1 MPLIPLLLL
10 AGGFALI
17 VTGSALFTRSLER
30 TVLRFFHNKSQGLRI
45 LGNLSLSL
53 PELLLPLIA
62 FLAPGGGKSRV
73 EAGTGALFGPP
84 LFLLLFLVP
93 LAFYLKPRES
103 QSLAREIPL
112 LLGGLALALFLFDRS
127 LLFRLPLALFL
138 AAIYLWGLLSAPED
152 ADAQEEPEP
161 ASHWGPFDAISVGG
175 GSLLMGGGSQLF
187 LVGIDHLRASQ
198 GISPFWTAL
207 ILAPLATE
215 APEILTLLH
224 FLKRRSLSEGY
235 SILWG
240 SIHLQTTLSIALGLL
255 ASPWKGSEAARSA
268 GESLLLILGALLL
281 LSWRRSRKHSKPPLH
296 P

>member
-1 MPLIPLLLL
+1 MPHSPLFLL
-10 AGGFALI
+10 AGGFSLI
-17 VTGSALFTRSLER
+17 VAGSTLFTHSLER
-30 TVLRFFHNKSQGLRI
+30 TVLRFFNNKSQGLRI

-62 FLAPGGGKSRV
+62 FLTPGSGKSRV

-93 LAFYLKPRES
+93 LAFFLKPRES
-103 QSLAREIPL
+103 QILAREIPL
-112 LLGGLALALFLFDRS
+112 LLSGLALALFLFDHS

-138 AAIYLWGLLSAPED
+138 AGIYLWGLWSTPEEALQD
-152 ADAQEEPEP
+152 VPEP
-161 ASHWGPFDAISVGG
+161 GCPWRPFDAISILG

-187 LVGIDHLRASQ
+187 LVGIDHLRVSQ
-198 GISPFWTAL
+198 GTSPFWSAL

-215 APEILTLLH
+215 APELLTLLH
-224 FLKRRSLSEGY
+224 FLKKRSLSEGH

-240 SIHLQTTLSIALGLL
+240 SIHLQTTLSIALGLVI
-255 ASPWKGSEAARSA
+255 SPWKGSEAARSA

-281 LSWRRSRKHSKPPLH
+281 LSWRRRSQH
-296 P
+296 PRAPSP

>member
-1 MPLIPLLLL
+1 MPHSPLFLL
-10 AGGFALI
+10 AGGFSLI
-17 VTGSALFTRSLER
+17 VAGSTLFTRSLER
-30 TVLRFFHNKSQGLRI
+30 TVFRFFNNKSQGLRI

-62 FLAPGGGKSRV
+62 FLTPGSGKSRV

-93 LAFYLKPRES
+93 LAFFLKPRES
-103 QSLAREIPL
+103 QILAREIPL
-112 LLGGLALALFLFDRS
+112 LLSGLALALFLFDHS

-138 AAIYLWGLLSAPED
+138 VGIYLWGLLATPEETPQD
-152 ADAQEEPEP
+152 VPEP
-161 ASHWGPFDAISVGG
+161 VAPWGPFDAISVIG

-187 LVGIDHLRASQ
+187 LVGIDHLRVSQ
-198 GISPFWTAL
+198 GISPFWSAL

-215 APEILTLLH
+215 APELLTLLH
-224 FLKRRSLSEGY
+224 FLKKRSLSEGH

-240 SIHLQTTLSIALGLL
+240 SIHLQTTLSIALGLVI
-255 ASPWKGSEAARSA
+255 SPWKGSEAARSA

-281 LSWRRSRKHSKPPLH
+281 LSWRRRSQHSKAPSP
-296 P
+296 